1 MKLYYSPGACS
12 LSPHIV
18 AREAGL
24 ACETILA
31 STKTHQLADGTDFYT
46 INPLGYVP
54 FLVLDDGQ
62 TLREGPVI
70 VQYLADQ
77 VPGKGLIGPVGSM
90 ERYRALEWLNF
101 IGTELHKGFT
111 PLFKPGT
118 PEDFKPAVK
127 QHLLERF
134 AWVNEQLAG
143 KDYLL
148 GDTFSVADAY
158 LFTVSNWG
166 KFVGVDLSGLAH
178 LQAYAARVAARPA
191 VQAALKEEG
200 LLPK

>member
-1 MKLYYSPGACS
+1 M
-12 LSPHIV
+12 
-18 AREAGL
+18 
-24 ACETILA
+24 
-31 STKTHQLADGTDFYT
+31 
-46 INPLGYVP
+46 
-54 FLVLDDGQ
+54 LDDGQ

-77 VPGKGLIGPVGSM
+77 VPDKGLIGPVGQHGTLPRPGNGSSV
-90 ERYRALEWLNF
+90 
-101 IGTELHKGFT
+101 IGTELPFPR
-111 PLFKPGT
+111 PLFKPST
-118 PEDFKPAVK
+118 PEDSKPAVK

-143 KDYLL
+143 KDSPL

>member
-18 AREAGL
+18 AREADL
-24 ACETILA
+24 PCEMILA
-31 STKTHQLADGTDFYT
+31 STKTHKLADGTDFYA

-70 VQYLADQ
+70 AQYLADQ
-77 VPGKGLIGPVGSM
+77 APEKGLIGPVGSM

-101 IGTELHKGFT
+101 IGTELHKGFS
-111 PLFKPGT
+111 PLFAPGT
-118 PEDFKPAVK
+118 PEDFKPVVK
-127 QHLLERF
+127 QRLLQRF
-134 AWVNEQLAG
+134 TWVDEQLTG

-148 GDTFSVADAY
+148 GEKFSVADAY

-166 KFVGVDLSGLAH
+166 KFVGVDLSRFEH
-178 LQAYAARVAARPA
+178 LQAYRARVASRPA
-191 VQAALKEEG
+191 VQAALQAEG
-200 LLPK
+200 LR

>member
-18 AREAGL
+18 ALEAGL
-24 ACETILA
+24 SCELVLA
-31 STKTHQLADGTDFYT
+31 STKTHKLQDGTDFYT

-70 VQYLADQ
+70 AQYLADQ
-77 VPGKGLIGPVGSM
+77 APEKKLLGPVGSM

-101 IGTELHKGFT
+101 IGTELHKGFA
-111 PLFKPGT
+111 PGT
-118 PEDFKPAVK
+118 PEDYKPLVK
-127 QHLLERF
+127 ERLLQRF
-134 AWVNEQLAG
+134 TWVNEQLAG

-148 GDTFSVADAY
+148 GDQFTAADAY

-166 KFVGVDLSGLAH
+166 KFVGVDLSGFAN
-178 LQAYAARVAARPA
+178 LQAYVARVASRPA
-191 VQAALKEEG
+191 VQAALRAEG
-200 LLPK
+200 LL